1 MTFLFKNTNYFLVFC
16 FIYFQTY
23 YVTITAI
30 TSAGYVEVT
39 SDGVTVVE
47 ENSPLKAVIVLDG
60 EACDN
65 GMHV

>member
-1 MTFLFKNTNYFLVFC
+1 MFC
-16 FIYFQTY
+16 FIYLQTY

-30 TSAGYVEVT
+30 SSAGNVEAT

-47 ENSPLKAVIVLDG
+47 ENSPLKGVVVLDG
-60 EACDN
+60 EVCDK

>member
-1 MTFLFKNTNYFLVFC
+1 MFC

-30 TSAGYVEVT
+30 TSAGNVEVT

-47 ENSPLKAVIVLDG
+47 ENSPLKGVIVLDG